1 MMDGRDLVDY
11 GRNFMGMD
19 SEHWMALQA
28 VHGTINHAPTTGL
41 QYTWLGPKYLS
52 NVYFRMLAGKPI
64 YKPKAER
71 GGRPGSFTGCSK
83 YSQGDLEGKP
93 GYQISW

>member
-1 MMDGRDLVDY
+1 MDGRDLVDY

-28 VHGTINHAPTTGL
+28 IHGTLSGAPTTGL
-41 QYTWLGPKYLS
+41 KYTWLGPKYLS
-52 NVYFRMLAGKPI
+52 NMYFKMIAGKPI
-64 YKPKAER
+64 YKPREDF
-71 GGRPGSFTGCSK
+71 GVPFSTGCST
-83 YSQGDLEGKP
+83 YSQGDKEGNP

>member
-28 VHGTINHAPTTGL
+28 VHGTLNFANTVGL
-41 QYTWLGPKYLS
+41 KYTWLGPKYLS
-52 NVYFRMLAGKPI
+52 NVYFKMIAGKPI
-64 YKPKAER
+64 YKPKEEE
-71 GGRPGSFTGCSK
+71 GGGGFTGCSN
-83 YSQGDLEGKP
+83 SSHGDLEGNP